1 MTVTSSIDRTDIA
14 VGHVADDASM
24 HDVIATLRE
33 LHGAEYDFALEQWH
47 GPSRLTAPPGR
58 VIYLF
63 VMDTAEATMPL
74 RPGERVR
81 GPAPGGPYQ
90 LAGSFAEVTAPCR
103 EALWP
108 GDVVCV
114 DAEAAEGVLLEGVGT
129 AFRVDAEATAY
140 PLPRLAMLR
149 HLESRPGGCAAYPGA
164 FRREALPPLR
174 APEGAADRRGP
185 NRVNEHT
192 LDMRSDRQ
200 PPPIKHYHGPV
211 PCGHGHTVNHSETAL
226 VLPRAAYGL
235 PLVDGSEEGEVFLYP
250 RLAEDPAACFRVP
263 VRPGSILV
271 TPATE
276 AGGVGHCFLN
286 AFAMLV
292 AIPGFVA
299 PYQRMEEPT

>member
-1 MTVTSSIDRTDIA
+1 VTSTIDRTDIA
-14 VGHVADDASM
+14 VGHIADDASIRG
-24 HDVIATLRE
+24 VIATLRE
-33 LHGAEYDFALEQWH
+33 LHGAEYAFALERWH
-47 GPSRLTAPPGR
+47 SPKRLIAPPGR
-58 VIYLF
+58 AIYLF
-63 VMDTAEATMPL
+63 VMETAAAAIPL

-81 GPAPGGPYQ
+81 GPAPGGSYRS
-90 LAGSFAEVTAPCR
+90 ADGFAEVRAPHR
-103 EALWP
+103 EELWP

-114 DAEAAEGVLLEGVGT
+114 DAEAAEGIVLEGAGT

-149 HLESRPGGCAAYPGA
+149 HLESRPGGCAAYAGA

-211 PCGHGHTVNHSETAL
+211 PCGRGHTVNHSETAL

-250 RLAEDPAACFRVP
+250 QPANDPSSCFRVP

-271 TPATE
+271 TPATA
-276 AGGVGHCFLN
+276 AGGVGHCFRS

-299 PYQRMEEPT
+299 PYQRMEAPT